1 MSLHF
6 QLISATGVKFDDEAY
21 EVLVPTKDGQIAVFE
36 DHVPLLSAGVAGV
49 LSIRKK
55 AGDSVDQMQ
64 NFAVNGG
71 VLQVDG
77 KTARFVTEDITT
89 EEEVSEQEAREAMER
104 AQQLVE
110 GAGSRQ
116 ALHEAK
122 TVLHHHTAK
131 LHLAQL
137 KRRHHR

>member
-6 QLISATGVKFDDEAY
+6 QLVSATGVKYDDEAY

-36 DHVPLLSAGVAGV
+36 DHMPLLSAGTPGV

-55 AGDSVDQMQ
+55 AGDANSEMED
-64 NFAVNGG
+64 FAVNGG
-71 VLQVDG
+71 LLEVDG
-77 KTARFVTEDITT
+77 GSARFVTEDVTAADEI
-89 EEEVSEQEAREAMER
+89 SEQEAQEALRR
-104 AQQLVE
+104 AQKLVE
-110 GAGSRQ
+110 AAGSRE

-122 TVLHHHTAK
+122 SVLQHQSVK

-137 KRRHHR
+137 RRRHHR

>member
-1 MSLHF
+1 VIHF

-21 EVLVPTKDGQIAVFE
+21 EVLVPTRDGQIAVFE
-36 DHVPLLSAGVAGV
+36 DHMPLLSAGVPGV

-55 AGDSVDQMQ
+55 AMDSNNEMED
-64 NFAVNGG
+64 FAVNGG
-71 VLQVDG
+71 LLEVDG
-77 KTARFVTEDITT
+77 KSARFVTEDVTAVDEI
-89 EEEVSEQEAREAMER
+89 SEQEAQEALQR
-104 AQQLVE
+104 AQKLVE
-110 GAGSRQ
+110 AAGSRE

-122 TVLHHHTAK
+122 TVLQHQSVK